1 MVTFIVVYHGRVVII
16 NEINSY
22 EFVGMKETILLNK
35 FPTHANVVRL
45 VRYRLGWM
53 DEGCEVRFEGRID
66 IESSIGLRIK
76 MISPVYNE
84 NEWTAYVGV
93 VMKSKIHGI
102 ELVARMVV
110 RNDVGDESSRSPTL
124 FEAADEQHVE
134 YDVLLTQPSQEI
146 QDKTAKEPPFISSN
160 ETVEH
165 VYESVGVCDVL
176 HDTGFISSVDP

>member
-84 NEWTAYVGV
+84 NE
-93 VMKSKIHGI
+93 
-102 ELVARMVV
+102 
-110 RNDVGDESSRSPTL
+110 
-124 FEAADEQHVE
+124 
-134 YDVLLTQPSQEI
+134 
-146 QDKTAKEPPFISSN
+146 
-160 ETVEH
+160 
-165 VYESVGVCDVL
+165 
-176 HDTGFISSVDP
+176 